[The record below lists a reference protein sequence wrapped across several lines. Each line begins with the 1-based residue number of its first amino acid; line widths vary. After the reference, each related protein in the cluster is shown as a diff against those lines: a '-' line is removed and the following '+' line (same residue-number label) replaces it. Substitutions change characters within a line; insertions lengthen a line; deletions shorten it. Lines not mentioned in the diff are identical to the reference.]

1 MQKID
6 FSLILTATIN
16 PGDMP
21 DLVRKDVEVR
31 LNDYKKSFEFWIKKT
46 NIKKIIFIE
55 NSNYDLIFFHNLAK
69 EYQNKG
75 KEVEILSNNLNSKF
89 DKNLGKGYG
98 QHLSLQEVFKSS
110 SIAKNTNYFIEVTGR
125 HCIKNFDDILEDI
138 NLNKSDIYI
147 NLSNNLKFS
156 DANIYAG
163 SKKFFLNYLIPETGK
178 TNDKEGKIF
187 ENSVANAV
195 LKAVAD
201 GYSLSRVP
209 IYAIIDG
216 HIGTNGKKYKQ
227 NIFKKIK
234 LFFFRKLKIYFF
246 GHRKY

>member
-1 MQKID
+1 MLLD

-55 NSNYDLIFFHNLAK
+55 NSNYDLIFFHNLAN

-163 SKKFFLNYLIPETGK
+163 SKKFFLNYLIPETSK

-195 LKAVAD
+195 LKAMAD